1 MTHETKVFLTRIRG
15 KHASVKFLSRL
26 LRDLGLESGKRMLLS
41 LGRRSE
47 YVDNTE
53 KRRNGERN

>member
-1 MTHETKVFLTRIRG
+1 MKAEINELLVRIRG
-15 KHASVKFLSRL
+15 KHASVKFLSRV

-41 LGRRSE
+41 YGRRSE

-53 KRRNGERN
+53 KRRNGERK